1 MQTVDLITPHP
12 ALPDYTRKAVI
23 KRTLSYH
30 DEKYSLLVVEVQHY
44 LNGVL
49 ENSPTGIVRNITVEL
64 RADNSVFVNPG
75 TGEYVPAD
83 TPGAMPEYDY
93 IDYLETQNLPFSNQ
107 HFKQT
112 VVLRAEQQ
120 GRFDV

>member
-1 MQTVDLITPHP
+1 MQTVNLLTPHP
-12 ALPDYTRKAVI
+12 ALPDYNRKAVI

-30 DEKYSLLVVEVQHY
+30 DEKYSVLVVEVQHY
-44 LNGVL
+44 LNDVL
-49 ENSPTGIVRNITVEL
+49 EDNPTGIVRNITVEL
-64 RADNSVFVNPG
+64 RADNSVFVNPS
-75 TGEYVPAD
+75 TGDYVPSD

-107 HFKQT
+107 QFKES

>member
-1 MQTVDLITPHP
+1 MQTIDLLTPHP

-23 KRTLSYH
+23 KGTFSYH
-30 DEKYSLLVVEVQHY
+30 AEKYSVLLVEVEHY

-64 RADNSVFVNPG
+64 RADNSTFVDPSNGNP
-75 TGEYVPAD
+75 VPPD
-83 TPGAMPEYDY
+83 TPGAWGEYDY
-93 IDYLETQNLPFSNQ
+93 VHFLESIVLPISNED
-107 HFKQT
+107 FKES

-120 GRFDV
+120 GRFNG

>member
-1 MQTVDLITPHP
+1 MQTIDLLTPHP

-23 KRTLSYH
+23 KGTHSYH
-30 DEKYSLLVVEVQHY
+30 DELYSLLVVEVQHY
-44 LNGVL
+44 LNGQL
-49 ENSPTGIVRNITVEL
+49 ENSPTGIVRNITIEL
-64 RADNSVFVNPG
+64 RADNSTFVNPE
-75 TGEYVPAD
+75 TGEPVPSD

-107 HFKQT
+107 QFKET

-120 GRFDV
+120 GRFDI